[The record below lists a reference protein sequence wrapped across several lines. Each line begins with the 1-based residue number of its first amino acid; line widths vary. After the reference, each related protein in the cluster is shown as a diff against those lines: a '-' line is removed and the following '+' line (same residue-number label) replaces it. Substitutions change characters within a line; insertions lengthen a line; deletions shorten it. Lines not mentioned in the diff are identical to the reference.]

1 MMYLIILLYVFGA
14 FVIHMNYMRTGK
26 ILVGDILMFLT
37 SPFSMLSVLL
47 IKVVSMFIDTDTV
60 VYQKRY

>member
-14 FVIHMNYMRTGK
+14 FVIHMNYMREGK
-26 ILVGDILMFLT
+26 IMVADILMFLT

-60 VYQKRY
+60 IIQKRY

>member
-14 FVIHMNYMRTGK
+14 FVIHMNYIREGK

-37 SPFSMLSVLL
+37 SPFSMFSVLL

>member
-14 FVIHMNYMRTGK
+14 FVIHMNYLREGK
-26 ILVGDILMFLT
+26 IIVADILMFLT

-47 IKVVSMFIDTDTV
+47 IKVVSFFVDTDTV
-60 VYQKRY
+60 IYQKRY